1 MARLKEIELIADYLQ
16 AIKNIENIEK
26 VEIINIPEDVDADIG
41 IKIKLKDKNKWNIVL
56 DKLNDIAWELFE
68 NKDELLAIYKEF
80 E

>member
-1 MARLKEIELIADYLQ
+1 MPELRLIDFIVEYLQ
-16 AIKNIENIEK
+16 GIKDIQDIED
-26 VEIINIPEDVDADIG
+26 VEIINVPEDVEADIG

-68 NKDELLAIYKEF
+68 NKSELLAVYKEF